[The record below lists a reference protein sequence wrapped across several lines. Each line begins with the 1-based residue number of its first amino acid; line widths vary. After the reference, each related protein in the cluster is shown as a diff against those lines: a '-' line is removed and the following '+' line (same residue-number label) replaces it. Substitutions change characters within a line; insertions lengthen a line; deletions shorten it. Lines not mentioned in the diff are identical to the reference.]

1 MASMNGMVLKLRNKN
16 INPNLAYND
25 KQTCEQ
31 RKRNS
36 KAYKKVKTEAYQV
49 KQTKQKK
56 HENQN
61 QDFWARVCVH
71 IHRPAYAG
79 QLYAYAYF
87 ELACAYKSMRT
98 QTRLNP
104 NPENRQ
110 VEKQSKT

>member
-1 MASMNGMVLKLRNKN
+1 MNGMALKRRNKQ
-16 INPNLAYND
+16 INPNLAHSD

-31 RKRNS
+31 RRRNS
-36 KAYKKVKTEAYQV
+36 KAYKKIKTEAYQV

-56 HENQN
+56 WENQN
-61 QDFWARVCVH
+61 QGFWVRVYVRVH
-71 IHRPAYAG
+71 RLANAG

-98 QTRLNP
+98 QTYLSP

-110 VEKQSKT
+110 AEKQSKT